1 MKRVVPPPSALLLL
15 ALVAAGGARAEAP
28 VAGSPTGAEPAALDG
43 AAGAAPAATTPA
55 AEAPGSPG
63 AAPAGPAGAAAV
75 PAQSAAPTAAPGGP
89 GASPEAP
96 EGDTAEPVENVP
108 GAGADAAAKPRAA
121 RRAVR
126 SASERW
132 VRFHVPD
139 ELERAG
145 ALGLE
150 WWQWLAL
157 PLLALVSAGT
167 GRLAGG
173 LTSASLR
180 RLTLATPALWDDD
193 LLDRGRG
200 PLNLALGVGAAAIL
214 ADFVFLRAPAA
225 ALLTTGLRIGLLVA
239 ILWVA
244 LRAVEIAGEAARKN
258 ALLKGNSG
266 AVSVLPLVVRASKIG
281 LVALGV
287 VTVLSALGYPVTSL
301 LAGLGIGGLALALA
315 AQKTAENV
323 FGSVSIGVDQP
334 FRVGDL
340 VKIEDFFGVVERIG
354 LRSTSIRTQ
363 DRTLVTLPNGRLADM
378 RVENFSVRDRMRIG
392 CTLGLVYGT
401 PSATLRAVNAA
412 VEQRLRAHPAIWP
425 DLVQVRLTRL
435 AASSVDIDVSAWF
448 VVSDP
453 DVLAVIRDEL
463 LLGFLE
469 DIEAAGA
476 QLAFPTQTIHVAPPS
491 A

>member
-1 MKRVVPPPSALLLL
+1 
-15 ALVAAGGARAEAP
+15 
-28 VAGSPTGAEPAALDG
+28 
-43 AAGAAPAATTPA
+43 
-55 AEAPGSPG
+55 
-63 AAPAGPAGAAAV
+63 
-75 PAQSAAPTAAPGGP
+75 
-89 GASPEAP
+89 
-96 EGDTAEPVENVP
+96 
-108 GAGADAAAKPRAA
+108 
-121 RRAVR
+121 
-126 SASERW
+126 
-132 VRFHVPD
+132 
-139 ELERAG
+139 
-145 ALGLE
+145 
-150 WWQWLAL
+150 
-157 PLLALVSAGT
+157 
-167 GRLAGG
+167 
-173 LTSASLR
+173 
-180 RLTLATPALWDDD
+180 
-193 LLDRGRG
+193 
-200 PLNLALGVGAAAIL
+200 
-214 ADFVFLRAPAA
+214 
-225 ALLTTGLRIGLLVA
+225 
-239 ILWVA
+239 
-244 LRAVEIAGEAARKN
+244 
-258 ALLKGNSG
+258 
-266 AVSVLPLVVRASKIG
+266 
-281 LVALGV
+281 
-287 VTVLSALGYPVTSL
+287 
-301 LAGLGIGGLALALA
+301 
-315 AQKTAENV
+315 V